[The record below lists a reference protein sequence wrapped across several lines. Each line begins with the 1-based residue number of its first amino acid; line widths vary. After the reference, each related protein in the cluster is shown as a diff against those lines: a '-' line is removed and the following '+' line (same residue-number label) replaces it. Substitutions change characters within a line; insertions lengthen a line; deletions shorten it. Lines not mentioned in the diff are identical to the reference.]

1 MSVLLSAQ
9 VGIDEFL
16 EQELASEER
25 HEYYNGKITLIAYAS
40 DNHELIVAN
49 IVGELRNYFKD
60 KPYRVY
66 PSNRMLYIPTTER
79 FYYADAMVVKGKPE
93 FLDYKKKMK
102 ATLNPCTIIEVLSE
116 STEGKDRGE
125 KWQGYRTIPS
135 LQEYV
140 LIAQDQVYVE
150 VFRKMEN
157 EGQEEL
163 WLNEYHNQLDKSVE
177 IAEQTILLSEIY
189 RDVDFSFSEEK

>member
-1 MSVLLSAQ
+1 MPVLLLAQ
-9 VGIDEFL
+9 VGVEDFL

-25 HEYYNGKITLIAYAS
+25 HEYYNGKITVMAYAS

-49 IVGELRNYFKD
+49 IVGELRSYLKD

-66 PSNRMLYIPTTER
+66 PSNRMLHIPTTER
-79 FYYADAMVVKGKPE
+79 FYYVDAIVVKGKPE
-93 FLDYKKKMK
+93 FFNYKKKMK

-150 VFRKMEN
+150 IFRKKED
-157 EGQEEL
+157 EDKQEV
-163 WLNEYHNQLDKSVE
+163 WLNEYHNQLDESVE
-177 IAEQTILLSEIY
+177 IAEQNILLSEIY
-189 RDVDFSFSEEK
+189 RDVDFSEEA